1 MVRLTSGRY
10 MHVKHSREDLELQL
24 KMSPLFA
31 VAPQFKGKLLEFLK
45 HVDPGRKV
53 GGQKPLYL
61 VLRTREGLCVVESLP
76 SRIGSKGGACVSS
89 ISRWG

>member
-1 MVRLTSGRY
+1 MKAICGKTLSGRLGTTT
-10 MHVKHSREDLELQL
+10 EDVTTVGG
-24 KMSPLFA
+24 SA
-31 VAPQFKGKLLEFLK
+31 QFKGKLLEFLK

-53 GGQKPLYL
+53 GSQKPLYL
-61 VLRTREGLCVVESLP
+61 VLGTREGLCVVESLP